1 METAVN
7 HKNRTRSISCKV
19 KEEQYRSL
27 QEVADREGR
36 PLGEWCR
43 EVIVGAIRNRG
54 PLAEAFPKLILEEL
68 AALRGIVS
76 SVIYDL
82 ATDSRLSVERMNE
95 IIAHADQTKFERAAQ
110 IISQLLKRQ
119 PDTRHE

>member
-1 METAVN
+1 MRRQR
-7 HKNRTRSISCKV
+7 RTHTVGCKV
-19 KEEQYRSL
+19 KESEYTQIESIAERSGK
-27 QEVADREGR
+27 QA
-36 PLGEWCR
+36 GEWCR
-43 EVIVGAIRNRG
+43 EVILDAIQNTSS
-54 PLAEAFPKLILEEL
+54 PVSFVEQAVLEEL

-82 ATDSRLSVERMNE
+82 ATEYSPSVERMNQ

>member
-1 METAVN
+1 MVS
-7 HKNRTRSISCKV
+7 RSDS
-19 KEEQYRSL
+19 R
-27 QEVADREGR
+27 
-36 PLGEWCR
+36 
-43 EVIVGAIRNRG
+43 GAIQNTSS
-54 PLAEAFPKLILEEL
+54 PVSFVEQAVLEEL

-82 ATDSRLSVERMNE
+82 ATESSLSVERMNE

>member
-1 METAVN
+1 M
-7 HKNRTRSISCKV
+7 I
-19 KEEQYRSL
+19 L
-27 QEVADREGR
+27 D
-36 PLGEWCR
+36 
-43 EVIVGAIRNRG
+43 AIENRG
-54 PLAEAFPKLILEEL
+54 QVPSLSSTNVVLEEL

-82 ATDSRLSVERMNE
+82 ATESSLSVERMNE

>member
-1 METAVN
+1 M
-7 HKNRTRSISCKV
+7 
-19 KEEQYRSL
+19 
-27 QEVADREGR
+27 
-36 PLGEWCR
+36 
-43 EVIVGAIRNRG
+43 
-54 PLAEAFPKLILEEL
+54 LEEL

-82 ATDSRLSVERMNE
+82 ATESSLSVERMNE